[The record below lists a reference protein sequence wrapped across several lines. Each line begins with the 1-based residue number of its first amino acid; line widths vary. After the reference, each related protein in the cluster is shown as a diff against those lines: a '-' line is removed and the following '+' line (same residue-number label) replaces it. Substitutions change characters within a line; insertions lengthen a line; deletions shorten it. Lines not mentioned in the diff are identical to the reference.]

1 MFFIPGFLI
10 SLFTFPGV
18 IVHEAAHMLFC
29 RLRGL
34 AVLDVCFFRIGNPAG
49 YVIHEETE
57 DFTSAFLVS
66 VGPLFVNS
74 ILCIVFC
81 FPAFVPV
88 RIFDRPDP
96 VSLLLLWLGI
106 SIGMH
111 AFPSTHDANNVW
123 RLARQ
128 QAKSLKP
135 LVLLSFPLVIAIY
148 AANLL
153 SVVWFDCF
161 YGFALGLI
169 LPEFLFRL
177 LV

>member
-1 MFFIPGFLI
+1 LFFIPGFLI
-10 SLFTFPGV
+10 SIATFPGV

-34 AVLDVCFFRIGNPAG
+34 AVLDVCFFRVGNPAG

-57 DFTSAFLVS
+57 NFNTAFLVS

-74 ILCIVFC
+74 ILCVVFC

-88 RIFDRPDP
+88 RVFGRPDP
-96 VSLLLLWLGI
+96 ISYVLLWLGI

-111 AFPSTHDANNVW
+111 AFPSTHDAKNVW

-128 QAKSLKP
+128 QVRTLNP
-135 LVLLSFPLVIAIY
+135 LVLLSFPLVVAIY
-148 AANLL
+148 AANIL
-153 SVVWFDCF
+153 SVVWFDYL
-161 YGFALGLI
+161 YGFALGIL
-169 LPEFLFRL
+169 LPEYLFQH

>member
-1 MFFIPGFLI
+1 MFIIPGFLVSI
-10 SLFTFPGV
+10 ATFPGV

-34 AVLDVCFFRIGNPAG
+34 AILDVCFFRVGNPAG
-49 YVIHEETE
+49 YVIHEETD

-66 VGPLFVNS
+66 VGPLLVNS
-74 ILCIVFC
+74 ALCVVFC

-88 RIFDRPDP
+88 RIFGQSDP
-96 VSLLLLWLGI
+96 ISYALLWLGV

-111 AFPSTHDANNVW
+111 AFPSTHDAKNVW

-128 QAKSLKP
+128 QVRTLRP
-135 LVLLSFPLVIAIY
+135 LVLLSFPLVVAIY

-153 SVVWFDCF
+153 SVVWFDYL
-161 YGFALGLI
+161 YGFALGLL
-169 LPEFLFRL
+169 LPEFLFSRL
-177 LV
+177 I